1 MRPRHEWATPAV
13 YVVGEHAAMKF
24 SQKEEAWKMLGGCI
38 GTRGAVAVG

>member
-1 MRPRHEWATPAV
+1 MASHAAFA
-13 YVVGEHAAMKF
+13 HAAMKF